1 MADPTNRPGRDALA
15 PLGTGL
21 LSPSLRRDLADLNA
35 QYLELGLTG
44 GLEDDPRFA
53 WGDAVRSCLRA
64 ADGATLARV
73 AASPFALFRLVLPP
87 APPVAAAGV
96 EDGRASGRL
105 RAVQSRCESF
115 AHQAAFVA
123 QRVVEQDALAA
134 RVVLA
139 LSAEARTWLR
149 DCRPS
154 QLAELAQDLRAI
166 RPRWR
171 QHAYFWETLA
181 GAARRDSSAALEWAH
196 CIGLCLIGADDHAPS
211 PRRRA
216 RR

>member
-1 MADPTNRPGRDALA
+1 MADPTNRPGKDALA
-15 PLGTGL
+15 PLVSGL

-35 QYLELGLTG
+35 QYLELGLACAPDG
-44 GLEDDPRFA
+44 DPRFA
-53 WGDAVRSCLRA
+53 WGEAVRDCLRGA
-64 ADGATLARV
+64 EDATLARV
-73 AASPFALFRLVLPP
+73 AASPFALFELALPP
-87 APPVAAAGV
+87 AQAAARV
-96 EDGRASGRL
+96 EDGRASGRM
-105 RAVQSRCESF
+105 RVVQSRCESF

-154 QLAELAQDLRAI
+154 QLAGLATDVHAI

-171 QHAYFWETLA
+171 QHAYFWETLV
-181 GAARRDSSAALEWAH
+181 GAARRDSTAALDWAH
-196 CIGLCLIGADDHAPS
+196 CIGLCLIGAEDHAPS
-211 PRRRA
+211 PRRRP